1 MDLPR
6 DLCLEIFSYLPVRPL
21 LAFRITSK
29 DTVDCAKQFKGS
41 QMRIKSIKKWNACF
55 PQATKANISD
65 LQLSMID
72 MLYLT
77 YVEDLEM
84 STCCPYGPLWSMGI
98 SWFRLPGLKKLTIM
112 NNDQFTDECLSHFT
126 ELEDLSISHSN
137 QHITGSSFRFMT
149 KLKRLTLNSMRRIEN
164 QALMGLPLEDLTI
177 ISNSRI
183 TDEGIRQ
190 LSRLTKLYLCWARR
204 VRGHGYENLPLK
216 QIFISEVDVGSDV
229 FQSFARIPT
238 ITFSK
243 CNLMHTA
250 YELLTKLEYLTI
262 YESSF
267 EEIDTLPTLLALG
280 KFVQVHL
287 VRCPEPSPSIQE
299 KMGTKLKLTRRW
311 TPC

>member
-6 DLCLEIFSYLPVRPL
+6 DLCLEIFSYLPVRRL
-21 LAFRITSK
+21 LTIRITSK
-29 DTVDCAKQFKGS
+29 DALEYAKHFKGG
-41 QMRIKSIKKWNACF
+41 QMRIQSIKKWNACF
-55 PQATKANISD
+55 PRATKANISG
-65 LQLSMID
+65 LQLSMVD

-84 STCCPYGPLWSMGI
+84 SMCCPYGPLWSMGI
-98 SWFRLPGLKKLTIM
+98 SWFRLPRLKKLTITD
-112 NNDQFTDECLSHFT
+112 NNHFTDECLSHFT

-137 QHITGSSFRFMT
+137 QHITGSGFRFMT
-149 KLKRLTLNSMRRIEN
+149 KLKRLTLNTMRHIED
-164 QALMGLPLEDLTI
+164 QALMGLPIEDLTI

-190 LSRLTKLYLCWARR
+190 LTRLTKLYLCWVRR

-216 QIFISEVDVGSDV
+216 QIFISEVDVDRNV
-229 FQSFARIPT
+229 FQSFARVPI
-238 ITFSK
+238 ITFSQ
-243 CNLMHTA
+243 CHFMHSA

-267 EEIDTLPTLLALG
+267 EDIDTLSTLLELG
-280 KFVQVHL
+280 QFVQVHL

-299 KMGTKLKLTRRW
+299 KMGTRLKLTRRW